1 MRTPANVSDIL
12 MRRPANVSDIL
23 MRRHADISDILMR
36 TLARVSDDEAV
47 GNMGQPGPLKMGE
60 LGSDGLH

>member
-12 MRRPANVSDIL
+12 MRR
-23 MRRHADISDILMR
+23 HADVSDILMR

-47 GNMGQPGPLKMGE
+47 GNMGQPELLKMGE
-60 LGSDGLH
+60 LGGGGLH